1 MNRKFTKLM
10 AALALLT
17 FLIPPMVGWGQTNV
31 ATLSGTT
38 TSGGTKS
45 TNFTSKTTY
54 YQDGGNTAGET
65 RYLSI
70 LNNNAY
76 WTTTC
81 MKHWPTGRLSAVSA
95 AVFHITIV
103 FRGVFSN
110 KRKSRA

>member
-76 WTTTC
+76 WTTTPSSISFTATLGGGTT
-81 MKHWPTGRLSAVSA
+81 KDPLGNN
-95 AVFHITIV
+95 VFVALLDSDGH
-103 FRGVFSN
+103 
-110 KRKSRA
+110 